1 MTALESFY
9 LYHIAPF
16 LVMILKIGLS
26 AFLGFMIGWDRSS
39 KSKPAGI
46 KTHMYVCISCCLI
59 TLISIYSVEV
69 YSASSP
75 NVMMD
80 PMRLAA
86 QLVSGL
92 GFLGA
97 GVILKD
103 GLNVKGLTSAAM
115 VLFVGGVGIGIAA
128 GFYTLV
134 IATVFIAVGM
144 ARLGNIIEDFATS
157 REETKKS
164 KAS

>member
-1 MTALESFY
+1 METLEVLY
-9 LYHIAPF
+9 IYHISPYIEMVF
-16 LVMILKIGLS
+16 KVVFS

-59 TLISIYSVEV
+59 TLISIYSVEAF
-69 YSASSP
+69 STSSN

-115 VLFVGGVGIGIAA
+115 MLFVGGVGIGVAA
-128 GFYTLV
+128 GFYVLV
-134 IATVFIAVGM
+134 ISTVLVAISL
-144 ARLGNIIEDFATS
+144 ARLGNFIEDKS
-157 REETKKS
+157 LLKDEVKKS

>member
-1 MTALESFY
+1 MEALESLY

-16 LVMILKIGLS
+16 IMMIFKVGLS

-69 YSASSP
+69 YSTGSN

-128 GFYTLV
+128 GFYTVV
-134 IATVFIAVGM
+134 IATVLIAIGM
-144 ARLGNIIEDFATS
+144 ARLGNVIEELAAS
-157 REETKKS
+157 KEETKNS